1 MDTPTQDQMSQDPMS
16 LHRTLVVANRTA
28 STPLLIEELQRR
40 VAAQPTAFALLV
52 PEVSTRKAADWNLE
66 TALATIKRELRGR
79 GTAGEVPV
87 EGLVGGADPFT
98 SVKAALDTGDF
109 HDVIISTL
117 PRRTSEWLRRD
128 LPRRVRQ
135 LGIPVTV
142 ITPGNDDRNFLADK
156 FKELGP
162 RFEIG

>member
-1 MDTPTQDQMSQDPMS
+1 MDAPTQDQLSQDQMS
-16 LHRTLVVANRTA
+16 LHRTLVVVNRTA

-40 VAAQPTAFALLV
+40 AAARPTAFALLV
-52 PEVSTRKAADWNLE
+52 PEVSTRKAADWSLE

-79 GTAGEVPV
+79 GAAGEVPG
-87 EGLVGGADPFT
+87 EGLVGGADAFP
-98 SVKAALDTGDF
+98 SVKAALDTDDY
-109 HDVIISTL
+109 HDVIISTS

-142 ITPGNDDRNFLADK
+142 ITPGNDDRNFLAEK

-162 RFEIG
+162 RFEVG